1 MAADVRIAE
10 RLESFPADHPEGEGI
25 GYPDMSLGGEHA
37 QWFRRRFRQRE
48 PAPPRARGQPS
59 VRRAA

>member
-10 RLESFPADHPEGEGI
+10 RLESFQADHPEGEGI

-37 QWFRRRFRQRE
+37 Q
-48 PAPPRARGQPS
+48 
-59 VRRAA
+59 